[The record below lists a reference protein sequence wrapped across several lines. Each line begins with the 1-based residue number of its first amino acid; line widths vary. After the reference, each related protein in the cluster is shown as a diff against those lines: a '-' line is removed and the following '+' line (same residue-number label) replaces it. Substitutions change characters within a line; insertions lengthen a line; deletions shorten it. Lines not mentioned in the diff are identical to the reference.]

1 MDIPQIIYEEG
12 MEFDDETQYER
23 FVTFCEW
30 YILDTDPIAI
40 KDIPREEYSIFKH
53 LCYLFIEPNY
63 IDREMVKHCELNTI
77 H

>member
-40 KDIPREEYSIFKH
+40 KDIPREEAFMLSFY
-53 LCYLFIEPNY
+53 
-63 IDREMVKHCELNTI
+63 
-77 H
+77 